1 MQTLRTSSAP
11 KNPKESIIAAR
22 DRARQAAPVWMLPMV
37 NHYLHELD
45 QVKKLP
51 KFYYLQAA
59 RRLEID
65 ASLCRK
71 DYLRY
76 PVEHMPPGATQC
88 HDLVSVLNTVSK
100 RVANWPKGENFQD
113 GINRLNCEIDLLLDQ
128 GYTFQN
134 IADHLRLKYHTIYQ
148 NYRRINTCQYCPY
161 EMAEQL
167 QSIRRLPPGKRETP
181 QEKEARRKASMSDV
195 TEEPTVMPQTF
206 REYFIMPGHRCA
218 KCGAAWTN
226 LYRNGEDQQADAV
239 IFTCRHCGTDNLLD
253 TGEGNRDE
261 DVNQHEL
268 IKEGAQ
274 CYNCGAPWS
283 EIRIGHQEGT
293 GEQVRYCGKCFAH
306 IRLRRRARG
315 GKPA

>member
-1 MQTLRTSSAP
+1 MFT
-11 KNPKESIIAAR
+11 AR

-45 QVKKLP
+45 QVKRLP

-59 RRLEID
+59 RRLGLD
-65 ASLCRK
+65 PSLCRK
-71 DYLRY
+71 EYLRY
-76 PVEHMPPGATQC
+76 PVEHMPPGAIQC

-100 RVANWPKGENFQD
+100 RVANWPNGESFQD
-113 GINRLNCEIDLLLDQ
+113 GIDRLNSQIDLLIEE

-134 IADHLRLKYHTIYQ
+134 VADHLRLKYHTVYQ

-161 EMAEQL
+161 EMGQEL

-181 QEKEARRKASMSDV
+181 QDKEARREASMSDV
-195 TEEPTVMPQTF
+195 KEDPAVMPQTF
-206 REYFIMPGHRCA
+206 REHFIMPGERCA
-218 KCGAAWTN
+218 KCRAAWTN

-253 TGEGNRDE
+253 SAQKSHD

-268 IKEGAQ
+268 IKEGAD

-283 EIRIGHQEGT
+283 EIRVGHQEGT
-293 GEQVRYCGKCFAH
+293 GEEIRYCGKCFAH
-306 IRLRRRARG
+306 IRLRTRARG
-315 GKPA
+315 GREG